1 MGGVEQ
7 EKNFKYSFIWSALW
21 LSFWAESLEF
31 DRIVCKLQTL
41 VSNSPFPEKY
51 GSYHLYT

>member
-1 MGGVEQ
+1 MGGVKQ

-21 LSFWAESLEF
+21 LSFWTESLEF

-51 GSYHLYT
+51 GSYHL